1 MKICLLLIV
10 AHLSFLNDE
19 LDSISYYKEIGDS
32 LFNINQSKLA
42 LDAYKKGAT
51 LCEKDGRPEKAAGF
65 YDKLGR
71 IYRQEADYTMA
82 YSCFLKALAIREKIN
97 SEDVI
102 TSHLYLGS
110 IANYR
115 LNDSLALY
123 HFHQAKNL
131 AFSKLPGLT
140 KKSESGAST
149 INMDEVNI
157 FMKDDFSDESPLH
170 KTLLKMSQ
178 SFNNL
183 GIQYTQMYGDSIY
196 SLYKSAMKDSA
207 LFYLKNALAIK
218 VKLDLP
224 PHNTHN
230 TINNIG
236 LLYEKDHNYDSA
248 LHYYRQALVLR
259 SNLNDPDRFATSLQN
274 IGYIHLMMK
283 EIDSAYYYLNLGKT
297 IAESHNLQT
306 LKRLLY
312 GNLFEFYLTI
322 KQLDSAR
329 YYIKKREAIEAEIFK
344 EQNSRQIN
352 ELRTLYET
360 EKKDNEIAVQNVTLK
375 MRTFQR
381 DFFMVILFFFAV
393 LFIAAIL
400 FVRQRQKSIAQLAA
414 KNEEISKQ
422 KISSILKDQELES
435 INSMLAGQEKERH
448 RIAEDLHD
456 KLGSTLV
463 AAKLH
468 FNAIKS
474 SLNENNE
481 QYKKAISLIDQAVD
495 DTRNIAHNMLSGVLT
510 KFGLIAAL
518 NDLKET
524 VEGTGQIKMT
534 VMTHKLD
541 ERLNGEIEL
550 NLYRIIQEL
559 VSNILKH
566 AEASEIIVQLNRH
579 RSELSLTVEDD
590 GLGFNLKAVRSKRVG
605 SGLMN
610 VESRVGKMDGKLH
623 IDSGKENG
631 TTISIEIPMI

>member
-1 MKICLLLIV
+1 MIL
-10 AHLSFLNDE
+10 FL
-19 LDSISYYKEIGDS
+19 
-32 LFNINQSKLA
+32 
-42 LDAYKKGAT
+42 
-51 LCEKDGRPEKAAGF
+51 
-65 YDKLGR
+65 
-71 IYRQEADYTMA
+71 
-82 YSCFLKALAIREKIN
+82 
-97 SEDVI
+97 
-102 TSHLYLGS
+102 
-110 IANYR
+110 
-115 LNDSLALY
+115 
-123 HFHQAKNL
+123 
-131 AFSKLPGLT
+131 
-140 KKSESGAST
+140 
-149 INMDEVNI
+149 
-157 FMKDDFSDESPLH
+157 
-170 KTLLKMSQ
+170 
-178 SFNNL
+178 
-183 GIQYTQMYGDSIY
+183 
-196 SLYKSAMKDSA
+196 
-207 LFYLKNALAIK
+207 
-218 VKLDLP
+218 
-224 PHNTHN
+224 
-230 TINNIG
+230 
-236 LLYEKDHNYDSA
+236 
-248 LHYYRQALVLR
+248 
-259 SNLNDPDRFATSLQN
+259 
-274 IGYIHLMMK
+274 
-283 EIDSAYYYLNLGKT
+283 
-297 IAESHNLQT
+297 
-306 LKRLLY
+306 
-312 GNLFEFYLTI
+312 
-322 KQLDSAR
+322 
-329 YYIKKREAIEAEIFK
+329 
-344 EQNSRQIN
+344 RQIN

-381 DFFMVILFFFAV
+381 DFFMVILFFLAL

-422 KISSILKDQELES
+422 KISSILKDQELKS

-510 KFGLIAAL
+510 KFGLVAAL

-534 VMTHKLD
+534 VMTNKLD

-610 VESRVGKMDGKLH
+610 VESRVGKMDGELH

>member
-1 MKICLLLIV
+1 MKICLLLII
-10 AHLSFLNDE
+10 AHLSILDDE
-19 LDSISYYKEIGDS
+19 IDSISYYREIGDS
-32 LFNINQSKLA
+32 LFNINQSKQA
-42 LDAYKKGAT
+42 IDTYKKGAT
-51 LCEKDGRPEKAAGF
+51 LSEKNEMPEKVAGF

-71 IYRQEADYTMA
+71 IYRQEADYTLA
-82 YSCFLKALAIREKIN
+82 YSYFLKALAIREKIN
-97 SEDVI
+97 SEEVI
-102 TSHLYLGS
+102 ISHLYLGS
-110 IANYR
+110 IAIYR
-115 LNDSLALY
+115 LNDSLALN
-123 HFHQAKNL
+123 HFQQAKNL
-131 AFSKLPGLT
+131 AISKLPGLK
-140 KKSESGAST
+140 KKSEPGAG
-149 INMDEVNI
+149 NI
-157 FMKDDFSDESPLH
+157 DMNAVKQYMKEEFSEENPKH
-170 KTLLKMSQ
+170 KTLLKMRQ

-183 GIQYTQMYGDSIY
+183 GTTYTQMYADSLY
-196 SLYKSAMKDSA
+196 RLYKSTIRDSA
-207 LFYLKNALAIK
+207 LFYLKNALTIK
-218 VKLDLP
+218 VKLNLP
-224 PHNTHN
+224 PINTHS

-236 LLYEKDHNYDSA
+236 LLYEKDENYDSA
-248 LHYYRQALVLR
+248 LYYFRQALVLR
-259 SNLNDPDRFATSLQN
+259 SNLDDPYLLAAAFQN
-274 IGYIHLMMK
+274 IGVIHFAQGD
-283 EIDSAYYYLNLGKT
+283 IDSAYYYYNISKSIT
-297 IAESHNLQT
+297 ETHNLQT
-306 LKRLLY
+306 FKRNLY
-312 GNLFEFYLTI
+312 YNLFELHWSM
-322 KQLDSAR
+322 KQFDSAR
-329 YYIKKREAIEAEIFK
+329 YYIEGYEAIEAEIFK

-393 LFIAAIL
+393 LFIVAIL

-510 KFGLIAAL
+510 KFGLVAAL

-524 VEGTGQIKMT
+524 VDGTGQIKMT
-534 VMTHKLD
+534 VMTNKLD

-566 AEASEIIVQLNRH
+566 SEASEIIVQLNGIVANFH
-579 RSELSLTVEDD
+579 SQSKMMDLDLI
-590 GLGFNLKAVRSKRVG
+590 LKQ
-605 SGLMN
+605 
-610 VESRVGKMDGKLH
+610 
-623 IDSGKENG
+623 
-631 TTISIEIPMI
+631 